1 MRKVIK
7 KECVRIDGS
16 GAAQA
21 GRSARS
27 TDRVP
32 GVRLIRLDGRVHSIE
47 LTCRCGDV
55 SILEIE
61 YDGAEAQPEVTS

>member
-7 KECVRIDGS
+7 KECVRIDRNGTVHVGGS
-16 GAAQA
+16 SRPAH
-21 GRSARS
+21 
-27 TDRVP
+27 RVP

-61 YDGAEAQPEVTS
+61 YDGAEVQPEVTS